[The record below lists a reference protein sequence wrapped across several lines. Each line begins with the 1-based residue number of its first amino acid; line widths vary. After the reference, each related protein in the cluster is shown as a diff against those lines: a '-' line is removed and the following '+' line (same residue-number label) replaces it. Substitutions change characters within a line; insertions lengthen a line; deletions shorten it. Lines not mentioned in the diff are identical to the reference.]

1 MNVDDA
7 ETKERLRAVV
17 RECLSE
23 WAVEVL
29 WHVGPEKLSLRGSR
43 PRLPALRVW
52 KPTKLDTEMV
62 IDCDKDPPSERLCR
76 WLRSPKRRTFQVAPV
91 AAGGLRAAHYKM
103 IDQFFASREPTPFLF
118 NLACQLMTLTTSP
131 CCTWLEAREGD
142 ELAGLAAMVDA
153 FDSMCLAVF
162 QTTDARFSTASDTL
176 HAAMREMTVA
186 RGKRYL
192 NLGPSPE
199 EGHYRFK
206 KKWGGFE
213 HHPPYWWQAW
223 GRSELASLQND
234 SWPARLLGATGR

>member
-1 MNVDDA
+1 
-7 ETKERLRAVV
+7 
-17 RECLSE
+17 
-23 WAVEVL
+23 
-29 WHVGPEKLSLRGSR
+29 
-43 PRLPALRVW
+43 
-52 KPTKLDTEMV
+52 
-62 IDCDKDPPSERLCR
+62 
-76 WLRSPKRRTFQVAPV
+76 
-91 AAGGLRAAHYKM
+91 M
-103 IDQFFASREPTPFLF
+103 IDRFFESREPTPFLF

-162 QTTDARFSTASDTL
+162 QTTDAGFPTASDTL

-213 HHPPYWWQAW
+213 HHRPYWWQAW
-223 GRSELASLQND
+223 GSSELASLQND